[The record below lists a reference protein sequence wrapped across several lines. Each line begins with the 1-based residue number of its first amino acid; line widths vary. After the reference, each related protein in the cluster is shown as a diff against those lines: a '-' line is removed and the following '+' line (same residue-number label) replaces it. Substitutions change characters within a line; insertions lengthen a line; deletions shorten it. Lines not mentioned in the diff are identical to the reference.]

1 MIRYLLKSKFLFVL
15 SLLLS
20 FIGSLGTIYFAFV
33 LGQIIETAVNG
44 NLNILSSEV
53 TKCII
58 VVVAGELIKY
68 ISEFCRIK
76 ALANSSSSLRKD
88 FFDSAMKKN
97 INLFLEKN
105 TNEYASVLLND
116 IPLIESNYFTQ
127 IHNIFD
133 SIALFLFGIVSMFY
147 LNWIIAIAIII
158 ASLIP
163 IIVPQLFSGALEKKG
178 EKYSAAL
185 EQFTVKIRDF
195 FSGFEVIKSF
205 NIVDKVTDDLTNT
218 NKALAKARVA
228 KDVAT
233 AKVSTVSALCGS
245 IMFFVPVVLGSYLAL
260 KGMFYVGGIITAIQ
274 LINYILSPINVI
286 SNSIAQTNTAKPIA
300 NKILELMQNEKSGDT
315 KLVQSNL
322 EKFTDKIIFNN
333 ISFAYTAQDSTNE
346 NPLAP
351 NAETRKQV
359 LSNINLTIKKGEKV
373 LIVGKTGSGK
383 STILKLLLKYF
394 SDYAGEVLIDGNDV
408 RQMNAETLYSQ
419 VGVIQQNVFLFHDTI
434 ENNIRFSLNTTNEVV
449 DKAIEKAGLLPLI
462 QKNPEGKQYNVGENG
477 SRLSGGEKQRIS
489 IARCLLLDMP
499 ILVMDEV
506 TSSLDAETAFAIES
520 DILKL
525 DKTVI
530 AVSHRLNKNLL
541 KTYDKIVVLRD
552 GVIYEQGNY
561 ETLMNAKGMLYSMCL
576 LDA

>member
-1 MIRYLLKSKFLFVL
+1 
-15 SLLLS
+15 
-20 FIGSLGTIYFAFV
+20 
-33 LGQIIETAVNG
+33 
-44 NLNILSSEV
+44 
-53 TKCII
+53 
-58 VVVAGELIKY
+58 
-68 ISEFCRIK
+68 
-76 ALANSSSSLRKD
+76 
-88 FFDSAMKKN
+88 
-97 INLFLEKN
+97 
-105 TNEYASVLLND
+105 
-116 IPLIESNYFTQ
+116 
-127 IHNIFD
+127 
-133 SIALFLFGIVSMFY
+133 MFY

-178 EKYSAAL
+178 EKYSVAL

-228 KDVAT
+228 KDVST

-300 NKILELMQNEKSGDT
+300 NKILELMQNEKSVGT
-315 KLVQSNL
+315 KLIQSNL
-322 EKFTDKIIFNN
+322 EKFTDKITFNN

-346 NPLAP
+346 NSLVP

-359 LSNINLTIKKGEKV
+359 LSNINLTINNGEKV

>member
-1 MIRYLLKSKFLFVL
+1 M
-15 SLLLS
+15 
-20 FIGSLGTIYFAFV
+20 
-33 LGQIIETAVNG
+33 
-44 NLNILSSEV
+44 
-53 TKCII
+53 
-58 VVVAGELIKY
+58 
-68 ISEFCRIK
+68 
-76 ALANSSSSLRKD
+76 
-88 FFDSAMKKN
+88 
-97 INLFLEKN
+97 
-105 TNEYASVLLND
+105 
-116 IPLIESNYFTQ
+116 
-127 IHNIFD
+127 
-133 SIALFLFGIVSMFY
+133 
-147 LNWIIAIAIII
+147 
-158 ASLIP
+158 
-163 IIVPQLFSGALEKKG
+163 
-178 EKYSAAL
+178 
-185 EQFTVKIRDF
+185 
-195 FSGFEVIKSF
+195 
-205 NIVDKVTDDLTNT
+205 
-218 NKALAKARVA
+218 AKARVA

-286 SNSIAQTNTAKPIA
+286 SNSIAQTNTAKSIA
-300 NKILELMQNEKSGDT
+300 NKILELMQNEKSVDT

-322 EKFTDKIIFNN
+322 EKFTDKITFNN
-333 ISFAYTAQDSTNE
+333 ISFAYTVQDSTNE

-359 LSNINLTIKKGEKV
+359 LSNINLTINKGEKV

-489 IARCLLLDMP
+489 ITRCLLLDMP

-506 TSSLDAETAFAIES
+506 TSSLDAETAFEIES